1 MMEADG
7 YRETNGPGDDPA
19 EAFERLRGEVSLLR
33 HAIGALTTAREN
45 VEIPDYEPTL
55 ARTEKVMA
63 ALVQQIES
71 MRKSP
76 AFTLTP
82 EQMSREIVSS
92 ALHARR
98 EDQRLITEART
109 GLEQAVRDIGNQIA
123 SARRGDEQNRWLYIV
138 GGGGLVMG
146 LLLYAAFAG
155 SIARW
160 TPDSW
165 QWPERMAAR
174 TLDMEMWEGGQHMMA
189 TASPAAFSAIAT
201 GNKVVTANRDVLE
214 ACQRKATKA
223 KKAVRCTIDVKA
235 VE

>member
-1 MMEADG
+1 MTNDG
-7 YRETNGPGDDPA
+7 YRETSGPGDDPA

-63 ALVQQIES
+63 TLVQQVEG

-98 EDQRLITEART
+98 EDQRLITEARA
-109 GLEQAVRDIGNQIA
+109 GLDQALRDIGNRVA
-123 SARRGDEQNRWLYIV
+123 SARRGDEQNRWLLWA
-138 GGGGLVMG
+138 GLGGLVLG
-146 LLLYAAFAG
+146 LLLYALMAG
-155 SIARW
+155 PIARLAAA
-160 TPDSW
+160 SW
-165 QWPERMAAR
+165 LWPERMAAR
-174 TLDMEMWEGGQHMMA
+174 IVAEPTPWDAGTYLMQRASQPSWEA
-189 TASPAAFSAIAT
+189 IVAAANLAKDNREAIERCREQAAK
-201 GNKVVTANRDVLE
+201 G
-214 ACQRKATKA
+214 
-223 KKAVRCTIDVKA
+223 KKAVRCTIEVKPG
-235 VE
+235 E